1 VIRYSPANDVFRFL
15 PEEATG
21 GKMSICVISKS
32 LRVTGMKLIPNTVIL
47 WGWMGSKPGSP
58 YLLEAD

>member
-1 VIRYSPANDVFRFL
+1 MIHPFPCNDFFRFL

-21 GKMSICVISKS
+21 VEMTIRVISKS
-32 LRVTGMKLIPNTVIL
+32 LQVIDVKWIPHTVIL
-47 WGWMGSKPGSP
+47 CGGMVSKPGSP